1 MDCGGDWPTFPVQ
14 RLVEVERFLDAAWRR
29 GEVRGVRKA
38 PPAAVAAVRSKPLPI
53 TDADVADALR
63 DVPPALLETLAPF
76 QRYGAAVA
84 LRRKRVLLADEMGA
98 GKTMQALAALAVV
111 LHRGASALIV
121 CPAGCRAMWA
131 HEIERWLPR
140 LTPRDITIVRS
151 SLDAPAPP
159 PAKPPRVVVISFQML
174 ERLRELDVDGPFT
187 FDAVV
192 VDEAHAMGVSVGRPE
207 VEAEAPRTKRILAL
221 VKRARGLALLLS
233 GTPTFSKPLS
243 LFPLVD
249 ALARGGEDD
258 GLNWL
263 PARRVAERRLQFCRH
278 FCGARRYYG
287 GRRGAAAYDATAFTA
302 ELHAILGGLWMLR
315 RLKRD
320 VLTQLPPLR
329 RVVHRLDDAATEAR
343 VDEAQATTAFHAAGR
358 AKVRSA
364 AAYVVRRLARDDAS
378 KLVVFGHHVDVLDEL
393 FQGIEAARDA
403 PGADEAEGRWRGG
416 DAGRIDGAASGED
429 RARSIRRFRDDK
441 AARVLV
447 VSVTAGG
454 VGVDLSAASEAIFVE
469 AVGLEATWLRQAED
483 RLHRRGQTRRVVC
496 TYLLAAPG
504 SWEDARWPRVHASLR
519 ATSSLV
525 NGEARAERF
534 AVCRR
539 SVVSRESVAS
549 APVAPSPLRT
559 PPPTTPTTLDAWRWT
574 LDDDSDDDDDDDDD
588 EEDAIF
594 FEVSPHS
601 GRVHVHAAADGARPL
616 AANCAL
622 DDLEVP
628 RAVARRAA
636 SPRPPRPRRCRA
648 A

>member
-1 MDCGGDWPTFPVQ
+1 M
-14 RLVEVERFLDAAWRR
+14 
-29 GEVRGVRKA
+29 
-38 PPAAVAAVRSKPLPI
+38 
-53 TDADVADALR
+53 
-63 DVPPALLETLAPF
+63 
-76 QRYGAAVA
+76 
-84 LRRKRVLLADEMGA
+84 
-98 GKTMQALAALAVV
+98 
-111 LHRGASALIV
+111 
-121 CPAGCRAMWA
+121 
-131 HEIERWLPR
+131 
-140 LTPRDITIVRS
+140 
-151 SLDAPAPP
+151 
-159 PAKPPRVVVISFQML
+159 
-174 ERLRELDVDGPFT
+174 DGPFT

-343 VDEAQATTAFHAAGR
+343 VDEAQAMTAFHAAGR

-454 VGVDLSAASEAIFVE
+454 VGVDLSAASEAVFVE

-534 AVCRR
+534 AVCRL
-539 SVVSRESVAS
+539 S
-549 APVAPSPLRT
+549 L
-559 PPPTTPTTLDAWRWT
+559 
-574 LDDDSDDDDDDDDD
+574 
-588 EEDAIF
+588 I
-594 FEVSPHS
+594 HI
-601 GRVHVHAAADGARPL
+601 
-616 AANCAL
+616 
-622 DDLEVP
+622 
-628 RAVARRAA
+628 
-636 SPRPPRPRRCRA
+636 
-648 A
+648 